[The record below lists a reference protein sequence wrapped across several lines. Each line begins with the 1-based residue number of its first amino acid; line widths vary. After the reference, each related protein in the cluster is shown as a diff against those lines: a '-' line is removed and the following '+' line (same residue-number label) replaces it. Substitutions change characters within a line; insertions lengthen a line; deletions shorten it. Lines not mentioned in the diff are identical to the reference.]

1 MKRSLLFLGIVFVI
15 GICSCSTNS
24 GNKTLLYR
32 SFPTMSWERF
42 DFIKEDI
49 EIKKATTYDLA
60 LAVSFDSTYVYDN
73 LSVVFTVF
81 DSYNNPLRTKAYQFR
96 LKEKDGSWKS
106 AFVDGYYRFTFPIN
120 SELTINEP
128 GVYRFQL
135 ESRMPITP
143 LLGIKEISVIRN
155 N

>member
-1 MKRSLLFLGIVFVI
+1 
-15 GICSCSTNS
+15 
-24 GNKTLLYR
+24 
-32 SFPTMSWERF
+32 MSWERF

-81 DSYNNPLRTKAYQFR
+81 DSYDNPLRTKAYQFR

-106 AFVDGYYRFTFPIN
+106 TLVDGCYRFTFPIN

-143 LLGIKEISVIRN
+143 LMGIKEISVIRN